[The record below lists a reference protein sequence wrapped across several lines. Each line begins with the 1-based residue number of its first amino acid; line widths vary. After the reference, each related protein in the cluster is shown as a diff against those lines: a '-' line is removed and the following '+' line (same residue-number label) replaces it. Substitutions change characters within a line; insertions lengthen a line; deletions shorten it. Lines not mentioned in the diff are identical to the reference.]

1 MIKKTPKGKN
11 ISQRDLPACIEECFN
26 GFHLVRKLA
35 QNEMRQNFKPI
46 NIVYKLMKKLNQIID
61 SFFPFDEKCL
71 LPDFRKKWQNVSMTN
86 QCFTCNKFFI
96 ERKSLQRHMNVC
108 GFMPGILYKFEN
120 QNIQTFFDNMKFMA
134 DFPFS
139 IYFNFE
145 TTAGKKVYNF
155 EENASLYPVSYAF
168 VVAFHPSLNIEIL
181 SVVRNFNTLMKN

>member
-1 MIKKTPKGKN
+1 M
-11 ISQRDLPACIEECFN
+11 
-26 GFHLVRKLA
+26 VRKLA
-35 QNEMRQNFKPI
+35 ENEIKQNFKPI
-46 NIVYKLMKKLNQIID
+46 NIVYKPMKKLNQIID
-61 SFFPFDEKCL
+61 LFFPFDEKCL

-108 GFMPGILYKFEN
+108 GSMPGILYKFEN
-120 QNIQTFFDNMKFMA
+120 QNIQTFFDNMKFTA

-155 EENASLYPVSYAF
+155 EEDASLYPVSYAF

-181 SVVRNFNTLMKN
+181 SVVRSFNTLMKI